1 MRVVDASILCGVLTH
16 ESVALD
22 AVEAAAKADP
32 SDDPFHC
39 PTIVEAE
46 TLSALRGMERGGL
59 LTRAAANHAA
69 AALDEVRMIL
79 YAFGAYRERAWALRH
94 NLSIYDA
101 SYVALAEMLEESV
114 LLTADAGLAKV
125 ASDAV
130 GAARVQLVA

>member
-1 MRVVDASILCGVLTH
+1 MRIVDASVLCGVLTH
-16 ESVALD
+16 ESVALT
-22 AVEAAAKADP
+22 AVKAAGRADP

-59 LTRAAANHAA
+59 LSRAEADRAA
-69 AALDEVRMIL
+69 AALDEVRMVL
-79 YAFGAYRERAWALRH
+79 YAFGNYRERAWALRH
-94 NLSIYDA
+94 DLSICDA
-101 SYVALAEMLEESV
+101 SYVALAETLDGSV